1 MRAGEVAKLDFLGL
15 IILIRIN
22 SDGIVG
28 VQLPLLLLV
37 YNNDNIV
44 TKEGRKVR
52 EPVVHKKVCPDRP
65 TAEDDDDDDDDDM
78 DITGRQ

>member
-1 MRAGEVAKLDFLGL
+1 MEGSHMRAGEVAKLDFLGL

-37 YNNDNIV
+37 YNNYDNIV
-44 TKEGRKVR
+44 RRKEEG
-52 EPVVHKKVCPDRP
+52 
-65 TAEDDDDDDDDDM
+65 
-78 DITGRQ
+78 